1 MLVRLAGPRA
11 KECQVRSARP
21 ECRDCLGPQHTG
33 LGMRALVITTLTWAS
48 DPESAFVCYGGVV
61 PRREARRQRS
71 RFVRSNS

>member
-11 KECQVRSARP
+11 QECQFRSARP

-33 LGMRALVITTLTWAS
+33 FGMRTLVITTLTWVFE
-48 DPESAFVCYGGVV
+48 PEPTFVCYGRVV